1 MVKYPP
7 CNAGDTGLIPS
18 WGTNK
23 IPYAT
28 EQVSPCAVHVHLEP
42 ALPDKKSHCSE
53 KPVHCKQSV
62 APQLER
68 AQAQEGRASAAK
80 KKERNLK
87 KNEAMGTSLA
97 VRRLS
102 LCFQC

>member
-28 EQVSPCAVHVHLEP
+28 EQVSPYATIAELVHNKTVCVLWQKILYNAMKKILCAVT
-42 ALPDKKSHCSE
+42 K
-53 KPVHCKQSV
+53 
-62 APQLER
+62 
-68 AQAQEGRASAAK
+68 
-80 KKERNLK
+80 
-87 KNEAMGTSLA
+87 T
-97 VRRLS
+97 
-102 LCFQC
+102 